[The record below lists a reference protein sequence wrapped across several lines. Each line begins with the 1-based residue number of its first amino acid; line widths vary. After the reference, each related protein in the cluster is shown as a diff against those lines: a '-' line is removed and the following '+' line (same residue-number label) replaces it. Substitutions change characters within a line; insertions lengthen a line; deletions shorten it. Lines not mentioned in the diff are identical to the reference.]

1 MRYGDTNVQRENN
14 SKKDKE
20 RPIIRLHYASC
31 KKGETHAKPSA
42 TKTLAGVSLPGIGAS
57 VMAGLK
63 AGGLAL
69 TGGLVAGAG
78 ALNKLIQIDP
88 KTGTVDSVGQLA
100 STTSAEQKLAS
111 IPTGDTNGVGVDIE
125 LSSAA
130 AGSPLTPRPT
140 IPDDVASRMFV
151 APIPG
156 QTNPVPTAEQTL
168 AIINAEQ
175 NLAGVTDIT
184 RATEES
190 LDSRPLTDAQVSA
203 LFAEQGYPP
212 PDQTNA
218 EKAAKFVFVGG
229 AGQTM
234 KTADDL
240 LADAEQNAVE
250 KSTLTPLSNAETQ
263 ALFAEENP
271 NTKLS
276 DISAINGPTDQGEFL

>member
-1 MRYGDTNVQRENN
+1 
-14 SKKDKE
+14 
-20 RPIIRLHYASC
+20 
-31 KKGETHAKPSA
+31 
-42 TKTLAGVSLPGIGAS
+42 
-57 VMAGLK
+57 MAGLK

-156 QTNPVPTAEQTL
+156 QTNPIPTAEQTL
-168 AIINAEQ
+168 AIISAEQ

-250 KSTLTPLSNAETQ
+250 KSTLTPLSDAETQ